1 MSLSNFFGPNGSNSL
16 CHLSWLEWYIRYLHC
31 SFHNIYI
38 PGSAK
43 RLPPSFW
50 MNWIVLGG
58 WAPVVGRTFGEGW
71 RGNQAGRSQRG
82 PLFFRDDSVGWQ
94 NKPTIL
100 RPSFLGRNTLR
111 FFMKNEGVVL
121 FQSSLSSRFH
131 KKMSCGI
138 LVLPYIVGGHSCS
151 SARLHA
157 GEEEGFPVSSYKPAA
172 ARSGWWRC
180 GIAVGT
186 VVCSLCDKEEIV
198 CMLCQNAGRKFY
210 NGRRHRANTA
220 AGDQD
225 EVTGCV
231 DEQGEVFRY
240 PRVPFDFSLTSGVI
254 KWDPFEGRQTIQI
267 YGKFEGFPIV

>member
-151 SARLHA
+151 STRLHA

-198 CMLCQNAGRKFY
+198 CMLSRMLAASSTMDVATVQTLLLETKMKSQAASMSRAKSSGTHVFHLISALPQGSL
-210 NGRRHRANTA
+210 NGTHLRGGKQYKSMVSLR
-220 AGDQD
+220 
-225 EVTGCV
+225 
-231 DEQGEVFRY
+231 
-240 PRVPFDFSLTSGVI
+240 DF
-254 KWDPFEGRQTIQI
+254 P
-267 YGKFEGFPIV
+267 